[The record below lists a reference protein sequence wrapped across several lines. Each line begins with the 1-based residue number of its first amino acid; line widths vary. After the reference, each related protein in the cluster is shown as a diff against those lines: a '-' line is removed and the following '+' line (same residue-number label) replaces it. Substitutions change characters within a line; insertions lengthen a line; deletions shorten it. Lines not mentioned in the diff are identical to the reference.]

1 MKRIYLDQNKW
12 IDLTRSKYDQKGG
25 ERFRDVLEVA
35 RAGAQHGLASFPLS
49 DIHYMEVAHR
59 NEWKSR
65 HRLAATMGEL
75 SRFHAIAPQA
85 HVVPAEIDRALH
97 AAFGRPL
104 RPRPLQVFGIGVRH
118 AIGYSDR
125 KRQLPSDFP
134 LERVEALAA
143 RLERTD
149 EFELA
154 VLSGP
159 PENTPTADIDT
170 TAHRHV
176 AADYQ
181 QKEQDIS
188 DRLKREGWGKGDRL
202 QQVMLASALTDIL
215 ELINDAAAAARVSVD
230 ELIML
235 GEDGMTSFLENVS
248 SRWVLYEMR
257 RDLHARGQH
266 EEGDLRDLAALSIAV
281 AYCDVVVTE
290 KQWVHVLT
298 QAKVGEKMNTI
309 LLSDLNDLPAAI
321 V

>member
-1 MKRIYLDQNKW
+1 MKRVYLDQNKW
-12 IDLTRSKYDQKGG
+12 IDLMRARYDQKGG
-25 ERFRDVLEVA
+25 ERYTDAHTVA
-35 RAGAQHGLASFPLS
+35 RAGVEHGLVSFPLS

-59 NEWKSR
+59 SEWRSR

-75 SRFHAIAPQA
+75 SRFHTVAPQA

-97 AAFGRPL
+97 ARFGRPL
-104 RPRPLQVFGIGVRH
+104 QPRPLQVFGVGVRH
-118 AIGYSDR
+118 AIGYADR
-125 KRQLPSDFP
+125 KGKLPDDFP
-134 LERVEALAA
+134 LERVEDLA
-143 RLERTD
+143 RQLGRTD
-149 EFELA
+149 DFELA

-176 AADYQ
+176 SADYQ
-181 QKEQDIS
+181 KREEELS
-188 DRLKREGWGKGDRL
+188 ERLKGEGWGKGDRL
-202 QQVMLASALTDIL
+202 RRVMLASALVDIL
-215 ELINDAAAAARVSVD
+215 EVVNDALEEARLSAD
-230 ELIML
+230 QLIAL
-235 GEDGMTSFLENVS
+235 GEDGMTEFLEDIS

-298 QAKVGEKMNTI
+298 RARVDEKMNTV
-309 LLSDLNDLPAAI
+309 LLSDVAKLPEAI